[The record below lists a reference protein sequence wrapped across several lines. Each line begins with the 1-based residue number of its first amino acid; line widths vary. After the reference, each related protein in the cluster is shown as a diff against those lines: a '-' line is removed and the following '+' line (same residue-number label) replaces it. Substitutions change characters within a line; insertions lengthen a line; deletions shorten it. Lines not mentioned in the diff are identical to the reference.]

1 MRQAILRGPR
11 ALDLA
16 EVPIPVPG
24 PGEVVVRVRA
34 ALTCGTDL
42 KTFRRGH
49 PRLPFGPF
57 GHEAAGDVAAV
68 GEGVRHVVPGQAV
81 VFVPTA
87 PCGACA
93 PCQRGRENLCARLFD
108 AVALGAY
115 ADAIRLPARVV
126 ARHLFPKPGG
136 LGYAEA
142 ACLEPLACVVHGWR
156 RLGAVTGPVAV
167 VGVGPI
173 GLLFV
178 QVAAG
183 RGLDVVAI
191 GRRPEG
197 LARAR
202 ACGATGVLDAS
213 GVDDVG
219 EALRALCGPEGP
231 EVLVEATG
239 AQAVWEAAPGWVA
252 PGGRVLLFGGL
263 AGGSRPT
270 FDAARLHY
278 SEVDLIG
285 AFHYTT
291 ADVRQALDL
300 LAAGKIRPKPLIAS
314 WRPLSAIR
322 EIFDELDHGAGPKIA
337 VLPDGAP

>member
-16 EVPIPVPG
+16 EVPVPAPG

-68 GEGVRHVVPGQAV
+68 GDGVRHVAPGQAV

-87 PCGACA
+87 PCGACP
-93 PCQRGRENLCARLFD
+93 PCRRTRENLCARLFD
-108 AVALGAY
+108 AIALGAY
-115 ADAIRLPARVV
+115 ADAILLPARIV
-126 ARHLFPKPGG
+126 ARHLFPKPEG

-178 QVAAG
+178 QMAAAQ
-183 RGLDVVAI
+183 GLQVVAV

-202 ACGATGVLDAS
+202 ACGAAHVLDAD
-213 GVDDVG
+213 GRDVG
-219 EALRALCGPEGP
+219 EALRALCGDDGP
-231 EVLVEATG
+231 EVVVEATG
-239 AQAVWEAAPGWVA
+239 AQAVWEAAPGWAA

-263 AGGSRPT
+263 AGGSRPA
-270 FDAARLHY
+270 FDATRLHY
-278 SEVDLIG
+278 GEVDLVG

-291 ADVRQALDL
+291 DDVRWALDL
-300 LAAGKIRPKPLIAS
+300 LASGRIRPDLLIAAR
-314 WRPLSAIR
+314 RPLSAVR
-322 EIFDELDHGAGPKIA
+322 EVFDALDRGAGPKVALIPDA
-337 VLPDGAP
+337 VP